1 MIGAGLPTFVRIDG
15 FTGPLELARAKEIS
29 CIDKDI
35 PKRMLKQSIRRGSKE
50 HFFHFLLG
58 YLLPLVHLQSKH
70 RFKRFLA
77 LDCGPILTPILE
89 ETLARL
95 GYKFRIVGPY
105 AIQRPIFLDPWDH
118 GWTGHRDFDSVRH
131 AVDLVRKAWC
141 NNPHFGTEC
150 PPLSKN
156 LLIRRSRPHQFYLD
170 GSAEIK
176 GYGTSRRGMS
186 NLEEVSDYLTHNNV
200 SHSIYEPGAHCLGCQ
215 IQAFSTAH
223 RLLGF
228 RGAEWANLIWSTPEV
243 RVRMLDHNPP
253 ARLVGRLMTNLG
265 IRHEF
270 AIVDSTHAPENPQ
283 EALRFFR
290 ED

>member
-29 CIDKDI
+29 CTDKDI
-35 PKRMLKQSIRRGSKE
+35 PKRMLKQSLSTGSRE

-58 YLLPLVHLQSKH
+58 YLLPLVHLQSQH

-77 LDCGPILTPILE
+77 LECGPVLTPILE

-105 AIQRPIFLDPWDH
+105 EIQRPIFLDPWDH
-118 GWTGHRDFDSVRH
+118 GWIGHRAFDSVSH

-150 PPLSKN
+150 PPLSEN
-156 LLIRRSRPHQFYLD
+156 LLIQRSRPHQFYLD

-176 GYGTSRRGMS
+176 GYGTSRRFMS
-186 NLEEVSDYLTHNNV
+186 NLEEVSDYLTHNKV

-215 IQAFSTAH
+215 IQAFSTAK

-228 RGAEWANLIWSTPEV
+228 RGAEWANLIWSTTEV

-253 ARLVGRLMTNLG
+253 ASLVGCLMTNLG

-270 AIVDSTHAPENPQ
+270 AIVNSARAPENPQ